1 MYGNARRTKLSFAIM
16 IGGVLL
22 LSLLHGIFP
31 WFDLKLKPYKK
42 TWYPFSG
49 GVAIGYV
56 FLYLLPKLSD
66 YTSIIIQTNPDSS
79 EFGQY
84 RVFVFCLMGFMTYY
98 LIDHFHISRSDDT
111 NRRFHLHS
119 LGLLIYNVFVGA
131 IFASFPRTGMT
142 APLVGIFCLS
152 VHALGT
158 NHQARAWQ
166 PIAFDRVWRWLFI
179 LGVIAGWS
187 INYFIHMPKDLII
200 LAWAFLAGAI
210 IVNVMAEELPESG
223 QTNIWPFLGGV
234 LFVFTVALIMRSS
247 PRSII

>member
-79 EFGQY
+79 EFGQCVY
-84 RVFVFCLMGFMTYY
+84 
-98 LIDHFHISRSDDT
+98 
-111 NRRFHLHS
+111 
-119 LGLLIYNVFVGA
+119 
-131 IFASFPRTGMT
+131 
-142 APLVGIFCLS
+142 
-152 VHALGT
+152 
-158 NHQARAWQ
+158 W
-166 PIAFDRVWRWLFI
+166 
-179 LGVIAGWS
+179 
-187 INYFIHMPKDLII
+187 
-200 LAWAFLAGAI
+200 
-210 IVNVMAEELPESG
+210 
-223 QTNIWPFLGGV
+223 
-234 LFVFTVALIMRSS
+234 
-247 PRSII
+247 